1 MQLFEN
7 KLWKCAKIAY
17 LRLIRGLVE
26 DWTPYLNYRPL
37 FSGCTDEELLDFLGK
52 KEEPCCGMCHSVVE
66 HFTPHPY
73 HASPDRWQCQNI
85 QPHIEPK
92 ECVSPASLDKRSD
105 GEQNPHK
112 E

>member
-1 MQLFEN
+1 MQLFEG

-17 LRLIRGLVE
+17 LRLIKELSE

-37 FSGCTDEELLDFLGK
+37 FSGCTDEELRDFIGK
-52 KEEPCCGMCHSVVE
+52 REEPCCGMCPSAVE

-73 HASPDRWQCQNI
+73 RTVDRCG
-85 QPHIEPK
+85 
-92 ECVSPASLDKRSD
+92 SPATLDNR
-105 GEQNPHK
+105 GEGARFPA